1 MWNLKILLFSKNH
14 SEAKSYL
21 LTSQKIGLLAFLL
34 FISTFAFSATLLYLA
49 TDVYHNYK
57 IASLNHQNLILL
69 SQLNTMQRRVQGL
82 NGKIQKL
89 EKTDDDLRMIANLP
103 EVDEGMRDIGFGGT
117 ADYLDYS
124 IEDLPVEIGKKTSDL
139 RLDIEKLD
147 RRLLMEKE
155 SFNLIK
161 KKLQANLQLVQH
173 TPSIRPVTIGR
184 LKSKFG
190 RRPDPFLGIIR
201 HHDGIDIAA
210 PDGTP
215 VYAPADGVVI
225 AINNSPIARKGYG
238 RYVIIDHGYGY
249 ETLYGHLSKIN
260 VRVGQKVKRW
270 DKIAEV
276 GHTGRATGS
285 HLHYEVRVKQRPV
298 DPMAFIYNW

>member
-1 MWNLKILLFSKNH
+1 M
-14 SEAKSYL
+14 
-21 LTSQKIGLLAFLL
+21 
-34 FISTFAFSATLLYLA
+34 ATNVFQ
-49 TDVYHNYK
+49 DYK
-57 IASLNHQNLILL
+57 IAGLKHQNAILVAQLETIGKKVDGL
-69 SQLNTMQRRVQGL
+69 S
-82 NGKIQKL
+82 GKIHKL

-103 EVDEGMRDIGFGGT
+103 VVDQGDRDIGFGGT

-124 IEDLPVEIGKKTSDL
+124 IEDLPVEIGKKTSNL

-155 SFNLIK
+155 SFELIK
-161 KKLQANLQLVQH
+161 KKLRSNLNLIDH
-173 TPSIRPVTIGR
+173 TPSIRPVTVGR

-190 RRPDPFLGIIR
+190 RRRDPFLGIIR
-201 HHDGIDIAA
+201 HHEGIDIAA

-225 AINNSPIARKGYG
+225 AINNSPLARKGYG

-249 ETLYGHLSKIN
+249 ETLYGHLSKIY

-270 DKIAEV
+270 DKIAAV

-298 DPMAFIYNW
+298 DPMAFIYN

>member
-1 MWNLKILLFSKNH
+1 MWNIKLLLFSKNR
-14 SEAKSYL
+14 SEAKSYFL
-21 LTSQKIGLLAFLL
+21 SPAKVLL
-34 FISTFAFSATLLYLA
+34 FSVLFFMVSFAFSATVLYFGV
-49 TDVYHNYK
+49 DIYHDYK
-57 IASLNHQNLILL
+57 IASLNHQNAVLL
-69 SQLNTMQRRVQGL
+69 SQLNTMETKINGL
-82 NGKIQKL
+82 QSKISDL
-89 EKTDDDLRMIANLP
+89 EKVDNDLRVLANLNP
-103 EVDEGMRDIGFGGT
+103 VDDAARNIGFGGT

-124 IEDLPVEIGKKTSDL
+124 IEDLPVTVGKKTSRL
-139 RLDIEKLD
+139 RLDIEKME
-147 RRLLMEKE
+147 RQLLIEKE
-155 SFNLIK
+155 SFGLIK
-161 KKLQANLQLVQH
+161 KKLESNLALIQH
-173 TPSIRPVTIGR
+173 TPSIRPVTVGR

-190 RRPDPFLGIIR
+190 RRRDPFLGILR

-210 PDGTP
+210 SDGTP

-225 AINNSPIARKGYG
+225 AVHNPPIARKGYG

-285 HLHYEVRVKQRPV
+285 HLHYEVRVHNRPV
-298 DPMAFIYNW
+298 DPMTYIYNW

>member
-1 MWNLKILLFSKNH
+1 MWNLKLLLFFKERSDT
-14 SEAKSYL
+14 KSYL
-21 LTSQKIGLLAFLL
+21 LNPTKLIAFAFLF
-34 FISTFAFSATLLYLA
+34 FISTFLFSATVLYVA
-49 TDVYHNYK
+49 TNVFQDYK
-57 IASLNHQNLILL
+57 IAGLKHQNAILVAQLETIGKKVDGL
-69 SQLNTMQRRVQGL
+69 S
-82 NGKIQKL
+82 GKIHKL

-103 EVDEGMRDIGFGGT
+103 VVDQGDRDIGFGGT

-124 IEDLPVEIGKKTSDL
+124 IEDLPVEIGKKTSNL

-155 SFNLIK
+155 SFELIK
-161 KKLQANLQLVQH
+161 KKLRSNLNLIDH
-173 TPSIRPVTIGR
+173 TPSIRPVTVGR

-190 RRPDPFLGIIR
+190 RRRDPFLGIIR
-201 HHDGIDIAA
+201 HHEGIDIAA

-225 AINNSPIARKGYG
+225 AINNSPLARKGYG

-249 ETLYGHLSKIN
+249 ETLYGHLSKIY

-270 DKIAEV
+270 DKIAAV

-298 DPMAFIYNW
+298 DPMAFIYN

>member
-1 MWNLKILLFSKNH
+1 MWHLKLLFFSKDR
-14 SEAKSYL
+14 SKAKFFL
-21 LTSQKIGLLAFLL
+21 LTPQKISLLAFFL
-34 FISTFAFSATLLYLA
+34 FISTFAFSASVLYV
-49 TDVYHNYK
+49 TTHVYHNYK
-57 IASLNHQNLILL
+57 IASLNRQNAILL
-69 SQLNTMQRRVQGL
+69 SQLNTMERKVDGL
-82 NGKIQKL
+82 NGKIHDL
-89 EKTDDDLRMIANLP
+89 EKTDNDLRMLANLP
-103 EVDEGMRDIGFGGT
+103 EVDEGTRNIGFGGT

-124 IEDLPVEIGKKTSDL
+124 IEDLPIEIGKKTSNL

-155 SFNLIK
+155 SFSLIK